1 MTTRAPM
8 REELHKTVLER
19 IVRGEL
25 RPGSRINESGL
36 AEELGGSRTPL
47 REALFLLESEGF
59 VRAEMA
65 KGFSV
70 GALSGRD
77 VREAYPILW
86 TLEELA
92 LRVSTPVVYS
102 LVERLAKINDYFA
115 KAAEPKDAIERDS
128 QWHQTLIG
136 SCPNRRLIEMIE
148 SQRSSVKRYEHVY
161 MLDPSL
167 ISESV
172 RQHQKI
178 IDAIMLKNIE
188 AAGRELVENWKF
200 SMDILLVR
208 LGEP

>member
-1 MTTRAPM
+1 M
-8 REELHKTVLER
+8 REELHKTVLDR

-25 RPGSRINESGL
+25 RPGGRINESSL
-36 AEELGGSRTPL
+36 AEELGVSRTPL
-47 REALFLLESEGF
+47 REALFSLEREGF
-59 VRAEMA
+59 VRAQMD

-70 GALSGRD
+70 GPLSGRE
-77 VREAYPILW
+77 VRETYPILW

-92 LRVSTPVVYS
+92 LRASTPVVYS
-102 LVERLAKINDYFA
+102 LVEHLARINDHFA
-115 KAAEPKDAIERDS
+115 RAAEPQAAIERDS

-136 SCPNRRLIEMIE
+136 SCPNRRLIEMVE
-148 SQRSSVKRYEHVY
+148 GQRLAVKRYEHVY
-161 MLDPSL
+161 MLDPNL

-178 IDAIMLKNIE
+178 MDAIALKNIE

>member
-1 MTTRAPM
+1 M
-8 REELHKTVLER
+8 RR
-19 IVRGEL
+19 W
-25 RPGSRINESGL
+25 P
-36 AEELGGSRTPL
+36 
-47 REALFLLESEGF
+47 
-59 VRAEMA
+59 

-70 GALSGRD
+70 GPLSGRE

-92 LRVSTPVVYS
+92 LRAGTPVVYS
-102 LVERLAKINDYFA
+102 LVEHLARINHYFSM
-115 KAAEPKDAIERDS
+115 AAEPKVAIERDS
-128 QWHQTLIG
+128 QRHQTLIG

-148 SQRSSVKRYEHVY
+148 GQRSAVKRYEHVY

-167 ISESV
+167 ISESA

-178 IDAIMLKNIE
+178 IDAIVLKNIE

>member
-1 MTTRAPM
+1 M
-8 REELHKTVLER
+8 REELHKTVLDR

-25 RPGSRINESGL
+25 RPGSRINESSL
-36 AEELGGSRTPL
+36 AEELGVSRTPL
-47 REALFLLESEGF
+47 REALFSLEREGF
-59 VRAEMA
+59 VRAQMD

-70 GALSGRD
+70 GPLSGRE
-77 VREAYPILW
+77 VRETYPILW

-92 LRVSTPVVYS
+92 LRASTPVVYS
-102 LVERLAKINDYFA
+102 LVEHLARINDHFA
-115 KAAEPKDAIERDS
+115 RAAEPQAAIERDS

-136 SCPNRRLIEMIE
+136 SCPNRRLIEMVE
-148 SQRSSVKRYEHVY
+148 GQRSAVKRYEHVY
-161 MLDPSL
+161 MLDPNL

-178 IDAIMLKNIE
+178 MDAIALKNIE